1 MRVVSGCTKN
11 LRVHFE
17 APPPGRVDR
26 EMQAFLT
33 WFNGES
39 LTLDGVIR
47 AAIAHL
53 RFLTVH
59 PFTDGNGRTARA
71 VTDLALSQDADSP
84 WRSVSLWKTVFENRP
99 DYYANLEAA
108 QKGGTDITDWILWF
122 LAMVQAATDSAFTRL
137 QALHRQTSL
146 WQNFLAS
153 GATARQRAVIAKMKK
168 DREQGAAPL
177 MTTRRYKELT
187 GASRATVWREIEAL
201 CAAGILRQTRAGGRS
216 TAYTLVDAEDA
227 GDKKGRS
234 S

>member
-1 MRVVSGCTKN
+1 M
-11 LRVHFE
+11 
-17 APPPGRVDR
+17 
-26 EMQAFLT
+26 
-33 WFNGES
+33 
-39 LTLDGVIR
+39 
-47 AAIAHL
+47 
-53 RFLTVH
+53 
-59 PFTDGNGRTARA
+59 
-71 VTDLALSQDADSP
+71 TDLALSQDADSP
-84 WRSVSLWKTVFENRP
+84 WRSVSLWKTVFENRL
-99 DYYANLEAA
+99 DYYANLEAV
-108 QKGGTDITDWILWF
+108 QKGSTDITDWILWF

-168 DREQGAAPL
+168 DCEQGAAPF
-177 MTTRRYKELT
+177 MTTRLYKELT
-187 GASRATVWREIEAL
+187 GASRATAWREIEAL